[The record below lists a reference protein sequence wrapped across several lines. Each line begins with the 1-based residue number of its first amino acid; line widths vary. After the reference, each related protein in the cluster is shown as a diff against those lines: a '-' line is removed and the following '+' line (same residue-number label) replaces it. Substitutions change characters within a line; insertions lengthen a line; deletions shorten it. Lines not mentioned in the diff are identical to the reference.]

1 MTPRS
6 TLDSAPAAPRAR
18 RAAPSSHQPSASAP
32 EHAGAKHTESQHRP
46 SPRADAP
53 RNAPSKHAT
62 PRTGTPSAAPSKD
75 ASSASSESDS
85 SAFAALGLVG
95 PLLRAIATTGFTEPT
110 RIQTLAIPHAVAGKD
125 VLGLAQTGTGKTAA
139 FCLPMLQRLAAEKP
153 KKPLAR
159 APRALILAPTR
170 ELAQQ
175 IAEASAPFA
184 RALHLRTTVVH
195 GGVSLRPQI
204 EALARGVDVLI
215 ATPGRLEDL
224 LQQRALSLGSVH
236 ALVLDEADRML
247 DEGFLPAVRRI
258 LALCP
263 RDRQTML
270 FSATLP
276 EAIESIAKHQMREPV
291 RVEATP
297 PNETPRKIEQ
307 TVWFCEQP
315 EKLERLGVLLD
326 QPSVERAIV
335 FTRTKRGA
343 DRVAKK
349 LVQMGLASVA
359 IHGDKSQG
367 QRDRALLAFK
377 NGKVPILVATD
388 IAARGIDV
396 REVSHVV
403 NYELPHE
410 PESYVHRIG
419 RTARAGASG
428 IAWAF
433 CSREERDRL
442 KDIEKL
448 LQERLVRGNDDPDE
462 RHRSTNPASRR
473 HAPPRTQSSHRT
485 APATPASAPTR
496 ASSPRAQVASSERP
510 APRTREPQAQRP
522 AAGSERTEGRAPARP
537 QVNAAKTQAAPA
549 KPQARGPQPPVS
561 SHGRSAAPRER
572 SAESPSRSHP
582 APARRAAPPQQSSA
596 RSDERAPQR
605 REERSPRPEA
615 RDRRRS

>member
-1 MTPRS
+1 MQS
-6 TLDSAPAAPRAR
+6 
-18 RAAPSSHQPSASAP
+18 
-32 EHAGAKHTESQHRP
+32 
-46 SPRADAP
+46 
-53 RNAPSKHAT
+53 
-62 PRTGTPSAAPSKD
+62 
-75 ASSASSESDS
+75 
-85 SAFAALGLVG
+85 
-95 PLLRAIATTGFTEPT
+95 
-110 RIQTLAIPHAVAGKD
+110 LAIPHAVAGKD

-153 KKPLAR
+153 KKSLAR

-204 EALARGVDVLI
+204 DALARGVDVLI

-224 LQQRALSLGSVH
+224 LSQRALALGEVH

-297 PNETPRKIEQ
+297 PNHTPRKIEQ

-448 LQERLVRGNDDPDE
+448 LKERLVRGNDDPDE
-462 RHRSTNPASRR
+462 RMRHPVNAPGRSRAKQE
-473 HAPPRTQSSHRT
+473 HAPQQERSRAAARPTHAAPPAARRPAESSPRTPPARAPRSDAARDHSATRESSSSRPAARPAPQSPR
-485 APATPASAPTR
+485 PATPKA
-496 ASSPRAQVASSERP
+496 RP
-510 APRTREPQAQRP
+510 APR
-522 AAGSERTEGRAPARP
+522 GD
-537 QVNAAKTQAAPA
+537 
-549 KPQARGPQPPVS
+549 
-561 SHGRSAAPRER
+561 ER
-572 SAESPSRSHP
+572 SAP
-582 APARRAAPPQQSSA
+582 
-596 RSDERAPQR
+596 R
-605 REERSPRPEA
+605 REERSERPQT
-615 RDRRRS
+615 RDRRRG